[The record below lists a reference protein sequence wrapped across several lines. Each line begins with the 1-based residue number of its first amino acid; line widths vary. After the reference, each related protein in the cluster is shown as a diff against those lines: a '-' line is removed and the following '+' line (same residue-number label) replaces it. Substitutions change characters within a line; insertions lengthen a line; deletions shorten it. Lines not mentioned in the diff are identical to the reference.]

1 MTKINYMKKIL
12 QSLIYLSF
20 ALVFFASCEK
30 DEVRDTFEGGTAPVF
45 TASVKDSIGLNYNTE
60 ADKAVTLSWSNPN
73 YKFASG
79 VSSQNVSY
87 TLEIDT
93 AGANFN
99 GPYKRTVSISQDLSV
114 TYTQKAF
121 NILISD
127 LKVKPGKVAQLE
139 IRVTASLGSTATN
152 LTSNK
157 LTFKVLP
164 YAPPPKVPVP
174 TAGTLWVTGSAFA
187 SGWSNPMVAPYNT
200 TQRFRRDATNPLLYI
215 IDNVT
220 FNASGFYKLIQ
231 TQGVW
236 GTQYRPAPT
245 DVNNVDPLAGEFEK
259 RDADPGF
266 KSPGAG
272 NYKVEFNFQTG
283 KYKLTRI

>member
-1 MTKINYMKKIL
+1 MKKIL

-60 ADKAVTLSWSNPN
+60 SNKAVTLSWTNPN

-93 AGANFN
+93 VGANFN

-139 IRVTASLGSTATN
+139 MRVIASLGSTATN

-187 SGWSNPMVAPYNT
+187 SGWSNPLQIGRAHV
-200 TQRFRRDATNPLLYI
+200 
-215 IDNVT
+215 
-220 FNASGFYKLIQ
+220 
-231 TQGVW
+231 
-236 GTQYRPAPT
+236 
-245 DVNNVDPLAGEFEK
+245 
-259 RDADPGF
+259 
-266 KSPGAG
+266 
-272 NYKVEFNFQTG
+272 
-283 KYKLTRI
+283 

>member
-1 MTKINYMKKIL
+1 MKKIL

-30 DEVRDTFEGGTAPVF
+30 DEVRDTFESGTAPVF

-60 ADKAVTLSWSNPN
+60 SNKAVTLSWTNPN

-93 AGANFN
+93 VGANFN

-139 IRVTASLGSTATN
+139 MRVIASLGSTATN

-187 SGWSNPMVAPYNT
+187 SGWSNPLPSPFDVSQKFT
-200 TQRFRRDATNPLLYI
+200 KVSDTQYELVVDMLN
-215 IDNVT
+215 
-220 FNASGFYKLIQ
+220 SGNYKLIQ
-231 TQGVW
+231 ENGVW
-236 GTQYRPAPT
+236 GTQYHKVSGDAYSGT
-245 DVNNVDPLAGEFEK
+245 FEK
-259 RDADPGF
+259 KDSDPGF
-266 KSPGAG
+266 DAPA
-272 NYKVEFNFQTG
+272 VAG
-283 KYKLTRI
+283 KYKIVVDFQAGTYTVTKQ